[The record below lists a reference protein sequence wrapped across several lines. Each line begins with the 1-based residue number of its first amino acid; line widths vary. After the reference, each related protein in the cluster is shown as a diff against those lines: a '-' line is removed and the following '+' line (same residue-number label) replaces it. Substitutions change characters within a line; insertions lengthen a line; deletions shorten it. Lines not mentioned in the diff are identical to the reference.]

1 MRTVLGVFVLG
12 ISQQVKQISFPFRS
26 LQPGSVTT
34 PETPAIPGTPAIP
47 VNLVTLHLLL
57 QLPVQLQGTCTV
69 VAEGTK
75 VNYLLLAFPVNNPPK
90 RLHLLHVS
98 L

>member
-1 MRTVLGVFVLG
+1 MRTLLGVFVLG
-12 ISQQVKQISFPFRS
+12 ISQQVKQISLPFRS

-34 PETPAIPGTPAIP
+34 PETPAIP
-47 VNLVTLHLLL
+47 VNPVTLHLLL

-69 VAEGTK
+69 VTKGTK
-75 VNYLLLAFPVNNPPK
+75 VNYLLLAFPINNPPK